1 MMKDINFKQSEDAL
15 FLEEEH
21 IILKEQ
27 IKKFVDNEV
36 KPKATKWEVDGF
48 IPREVFKKM
57 GALGFLGITYPTEYG
72 GSEMD
77 VRGSVVFAEEL
88 GKSTFS
94 GFAIASLVHT
104 DMASVHLLNAGNLDQ
119 KEKYL
124 ADIILGNKIS
134 CVAVTEPHAGSDV
147 KSIKTKAQK
156 VGSKYIING
165 SKIFITNGVHADIY
179 FVAAKTSDGLQQ
191 SGNITMFIVGKD
203 NPGLIVN
210 KQLDKHGW
218 RCSDTAELF
227 FQDCEVEEADVLGTL
242 NQGFYAIMQNFQNE
256 RLVMGSMAMG
266 EAQAAI
272 DTTVDYVKNRDAF
285 GGKLWEKQTVRH
297 NLAELQSKV
306 TAARYMVYGVAN
318 KVRLGVDVIKEVSM
332 IKVLCGELVNE
343 VMYACLQLHGGTGYM
358 TGTVIER
365 LTRDARAQSI
375 GGGAT
380 EVMLEEVAKRM

>member
-1 MMKDINFKQSEDAL
+1 MKDVNFKESEDTL

-21 IILKEQ
+21 IILKDQ
-27 IKKFVDNEV
+27 IKRFVETEV
-36 KPKATKWEVDGF
+36 KPEGPKWEVDGF
-48 IPREVFKKM
+48 IPREIFKKM
-57 GALGFLGITYPTEYG
+57 GALGFLGITYPTEFG

-104 DMASVHLLNAGNLDQ
+104 DMASVHLLNAGNKEQ
-119 KEKYL
+119 KDRYL
-124 ADIILGNKIS
+124 SDIISGNKIS

-147 KSIKTKAQK
+147 KNIRTKAQK
-156 VGSKYIING
+156 VGNKYLING

-179 FVAAKTSDGLQQ
+179 FVAAKTSDGSQQ
-191 SGNITMFIVGKD
+191 SGNITMFIVRKD

-227 FQDCEVEEADVLGTL
+227 FQDCEVEESDVLGTL
-242 NQGFYAIMQNFQNE
+242 NKGFYAIMQNFQNE

-297 NLAELQSKV
+297 KLAELQSKV

-318 KVRLGVDVIKEVSM
+318 KVRLGLDVIKEVSM
-332 IKVLCGELVNE
+332 IKALCGELVNE

-358 TGTVIER
+358 TGTDIER

>member
-1 MMKDINFKQSEDAL
+1 MKDTNFKETEDTL
-15 FLEEEH
+15 FFEEEH
-21 IILKEQ
+21 LILKEQ
-27 IKKFVDNEV
+27 IRKFVDSEV
-36 KPKATKWEVDGF
+36 KPVALKWESDGF
-48 IPREVFKKM
+48 IPREIFKKM
-57 GALGFLGITYPTEYG
+57 GCLGFLGITYPIEFG

-104 DMASVHLLNAGNLDQ
+104 DMASVHLLNAGNKEQ

-124 ADIILGNKIS
+124 KDIISGNKIS

-147 KSIKTKAQK
+147 KNIRTKAHK
-156 VGSKYIING
+156 VRNKYIING

-179 FVAAKTSDGLQQ
+179 FVAAKTGDGLQQ
-191 SGNITMFIVGKD
+191 SSNITMFIVRKD

-227 FQDCEVEEADVLGTL
+227 FQDCEVQEADVLGSL
-242 NQGFYAIMQNFQNE
+242 NKGFYAIMQNFQNE
-256 RLVMGSMAMG
+256 RLVMGAMAMG

-272 DTTVDYVKNRDAF
+272 DTTVDYVKQRDAF

-297 NLAELQSKV
+297 KLACLQSKV
-306 TAARYMVYGVAN
+306 TSARYMVYGVAN
-318 KVRLGVDVIKEVSM
+318 KVRLGIDVIKEVSM
-332 IKVLCGELVNE
+332 IKVICGELVNE
-343 VMYACLQLHGGTGYM
+343 VMYSCLQLHGGTGYM
-358 TGTVIER
+358 SGTEIER

>member
-1 MMKDINFKQSEDAL
+1 
-15 FLEEEH
+15 
-21 IILKEQ
+21 
-27 IKKFVDNEV
+27 
-36 KPKATKWEVDGF
+36 
-48 IPREVFKKM
+48 
-57 GALGFLGITYPTEYG
+57 
-72 GSEMD
+72 
-77 VRGSVVFAEEL
+77 VVFAEEL

-104 DMASVHLLNAGNLDQ
+104 DMASVHLLNAGNVEQ

-124 ADIILGNKIS
+124 ADIVSGNKIS

-147 KSIKTKAQK
+147 KNIRTKAQK
-156 VGSKYIING
+156 VGNKYLING

-191 SGNITMFIVGKD
+191 SGNITMFIVRKD

-227 FQDCEVEEADVLGTL
+227 FQDCEVEESDVLGTI
-242 NQGFYAIMQNFQNE
+242 NKGFYAIMQNFQNE

-272 DTTVDYVKNRDAF
+272 DITVDYVKYRDAF

-297 NLAELQSKV
+297 KLAELQSKV

-318 KVRLGVDVIKEVSM
+318 KVRLGIDVIKEVSM

-358 TGTVIER
+358 TGTEIER

>member
-1 MMKDINFKQSEDAL
+1 MKDINFKQAKDAL

-21 IILKEQ
+21 IILKDQ
-27 IKKFVDNEV
+27 IKKFVETEV
-36 KPKATKWEVDGF
+36 KPEGTKWEEEGF

-88 GKSTFS
+88 GKSTYS

-104 DMASVHLLNAGNLDQ
+104 DMASVHLLNAGNIEQ
-119 KEKYL
+119 KETFL
-124 ADIILGNKIS
+124 PDIVSGNKIS

-147 KSIKTKAQK
+147 KNIRTKAQK
-156 VGSKYIING
+156 VGNKYLING

-191 SGNITMFIVGKD
+191 SSNITMFIVRKD

-227 FQDCEVEEADVLGTL
+227 FQDCEVEEADVLGSL
-242 NQGFYAIMQNFQNE
+242 NKGFYAIMQNFQNE

-272 DTTVDYVKNRDAF
+272 DTTVDYVKQRNAF

-297 NLAELQSKV
+297 KLAELQSKV

-318 KVRLGVDVIKEVSM
+318 KVRLGIDVIKEVSM

-343 VMYACLQLHGGTGYM
+343 VMYTCLQLHGGTGYM
-358 TGTVIER
+358 TGTEIER

>member
-1 MMKDINFKQSEDAL
+1 MKDINLKQSEDAL

-21 IILKEQ
+21 VILKEQ
-27 IKKFVDNEV
+27 IKKFVENEV
-36 KPKATKWEVDGF
+36 KPEAIKWEVDGF

-57 GALGFLGITYPTEYG
+57 GALGFLGITYPTEFG

-104 DMASVHLLNAGNLDQ
+104 DMASVHLLNAGNIEQ
-119 KEKYL
+119 KKKYL

-147 KSIKTKAQK
+147 KNIRTKAQK
-156 VGSKYIING
+156 VGNKYIING

-191 SGNITMFIVGKD
+191 SSNITMFIVRKN
-203 NPGLIVN
+203 NPGLFIN
-210 KQLDKHGW
+210 KELDKHGW

-227 FQDCEVEEADVLGTL
+227 FQDCEVEESDVLGTL
-242 NQGFYAIMQNFQNE
+242 NKGFYAIMQNFQNE

-272 DTTVDYVKNRDAF
+272 DTTLDYVKNRDAF

-297 NLAELQSKV
+297 KLAELQSKV

-358 TGTVIER
+358 TGTDIER

>member
-1 MMKDINFKQSEDAL
+1 MKDINFKQTEDTL

-21 IILKEQ
+21 IILREQ
-27 IKKFVDNEV
+27 VKKFVETEV
-36 KPKATKWEVDGF
+36 KPVAQNWESNGF

-57 GALGFLGITYPTEYG
+57 GTLGFLGITYPTEFG

-104 DMASVHLLNAGNLDQ
+104 DMASVHLLNAGNLEQ

-124 ADIILGNKIS
+124 SDIVSGNKIS
-134 CVAVTEPHAGSDV
+134 CVAVTEPNAGSDV
-147 KSIKTKAQK
+147 KNIRTKAQK

-179 FVAAKTSDGLQQ
+179 FVAAKTGDALQQ
-191 SGNITMFIVGKD
+191 SGSITMFIVKKD

-227 FQDCEVEEADVLGTL
+227 FQDCEVEESDVLGAL
-242 NQGFYAIMQNFQNE
+242 HKGFYAIMQNFQNE
-256 RLVMGSMAMG
+256 RLVMGAMAMG

-272 DTTVDYVKNRDAF
+272 DSTVEYVKQRDAF

-297 NLAELQSKV
+297 KLAELQSKV

-318 KVRLGVDVIKEVSM
+318 KVRLGIDVIKEVSM
-332 IKVLCGELVNE
+332 IKVLCGELVNK
-343 VMYACLQLHGGTGYM
+343 VMYTCLQLHGGTGYM
-358 TGTVIER
+358 TGTEIER

>member
-1 MMKDINFKQSEDAL
+1 MKDINFKQAENIL

-21 IILKEQ
+21 IILKDQ
-27 IKKFVDNEV
+27 IKKFVETEV
-36 KPKATKWEVDGF
+36 KPEGTKWEEEGF

-88 GKSTFS
+88 GKSTYS

-104 DMASVHLLNAGNLDQ
+104 DMASVHLLNAGNKEQ
-119 KEKYL
+119 KETYL
-124 ADIILGNKIS
+124 PDIIKGNKIS

-147 KSIKTKAQK
+147 KNIRTKAQK
-156 VGSKYIING
+156 VGNKYLING

-179 FVAAKTSDGLQQ
+179 FVAAKTSDGFQQ
-191 SGNITMFIVGKD
+191 SGNITMFIVRKD

-210 KQLDKHGW
+210 KELDKHGW

-227 FQDCEVEEADVLGTL
+227 FKDCEVEEADVLGAL
-242 NQGFYAIMQNFQNE
+242 NKGFYAIMQNFQNE

-272 DTTVDYVKNRDAF
+272 DTTVDYVKQRNAF

-297 NLAELQSKV
+297 KLAELQSKV

-318 KVRLGVDVIKEVSM
+318 KVRLGIDVIKEVSM

-343 VMYACLQLHGGTGYM
+343 VMYTCLQLHGGTGYM
-358 TGTVIER
+358 TGTEIER

>member
-1 MMKDINFKQSEDAL
+1 MKDVNYKQAEDTL

-27 IKKFVDNEV
+27 VKKFVETEV
-36 KPKATKWEVDGF
+36 KPEGPNWEADGF
-48 IPREVFKKM
+48 IPREIFKKM
-57 GALGFLGITYPTEYG
+57 GALGFLGITYPTEFG

-77 VRGSVVFAEEL
+77 VRGSVIFAEEL

-104 DMASVHLLNAGNLDQ
+104 DMASVHLLNAGNIEQ

-147 KSIKTKAQK
+147 KKIRTKAQRF
-156 VGSKYIING
+156 GSKYIING
-165 SKIFITNGVHADIY
+165 SKIFITNGVHADVY
-179 FVAAKTSDGLQQ
+179 FVAAKTSDGSQQ
-191 SGNITMFIVGKD
+191 SGNITMFIVRKD
-203 NPGLIVN
+203 NPGLIGN

-227 FQDCEVEEADVLGTL
+227 FQDCEVEETDVLGTL
-242 NQGFYAIMQNFQNE
+242 HQGCYAIMQNFQNE

-266 EAQAAI
+266 ESQAAI
-272 DTTVDYVKNRDAF
+272 DTTVDYVKQRDAF

-297 NLAELQSKV
+297 KLAELQAKV

-318 KVRLGVDVIKEVSM
+318 KVRLGIDVIKEVSM

-343 VMYACLQLHGGTGYM
+343 VMYTCLQLHGGTGYM
-358 TGTVIER
+358 TGTEIER

>member
-1 MMKDINFKQSEDAL
+1 MKDINFKHSEDAL

-27 IKKFVDNEV
+27 IKKFVENEV
-36 KPKATKWEVDGF
+36 KPKASKWEVDGF
-48 IPREVFKKM
+48 IPRDVFKKM
-57 GALGFLGITYPTEYG
+57 GALGFLGITYPTEFG

-104 DMASVHLLNAGNLDQ
+104 DMASVHLLNAGNTEQ
-119 KEKYL
+119 KKKYL
-124 ADIILGNKIS
+124 SDIILGNKIC

-147 KSIKTKAQK
+147 KNIRTKAQR

-179 FVAAKTSDGLQQ
+179 FVAAKTSDRFQQ
-191 SGNITMFIVGKD
+191 SSNITMFIVRKD

-227 FQDCEVEEADVLGTL
+227 FQDCEVGEADVLGTL
-242 NQGFYAIMQNFQNE
+242 NKGFYAIMQNFQNE

-272 DTTVDYVKNRDAF
+272 DITVDYVKNRDAF

-297 NLAELQSKV
+297 KLAELQSKV
-306 TAARYMVYGVAN
+306 SAARYMVYGVAN

-358 TGTVIER
+358 TGTDIER

>member
-1 MMKDINFKQSEDAL
+1 MKDINFKHSEDAL

-27 IKKFVDNEV
+27 IKKFVENEV
-36 KPKATKWEVDGF
+36 KPKASKWEVDGF
-48 IPREVFKKM
+48 IPRDVFKKM
-57 GALGFLGITYPTEYG
+57 GALGFLGITYPTEFG

-104 DMASVHLLNAGNLDQ
+104 DMASVHLLNAGNTEQ
-119 KEKYL
+119 KKKYL
-124 ADIILGNKIS
+124 SDIILGNKIC

-147 KSIKTKAQK
+147 KNIRTKAQR

-191 SGNITMFIVGKD
+191 SSNITMFIVRKD

-227 FQDCEVEEADVLGTL
+227 FQDCEVEEADVLGRL
-242 NQGFYAIMQNFQNE
+242 NKGFYAIMQNFQNE

-272 DTTVDYVKNRDAF
+272 DTTVDYVKNRNAF

-297 NLAELQSKV
+297 KLAELQSKV

-358 TGTVIER
+358 TGTDIER

>member
-1 MMKDINFKQSEDAL
+1 MKDINFRQSEDVL

-27 IKKFVDNEV
+27 IKKFVENEV
-36 KPKATKWEVDGF
+36 KPEAPKWEVDGF

-57 GALGFLGITYPTEYG
+57 GALGYLGITYPIEFG
-72 GSEMD
+72 GSGMD

-104 DMASVHLLNAGNLDQ
+104 DMASVHLLNAGNMEQ
-119 KEKYL
+119 KKKYL

-147 KSIKTKAQK
+147 KNIRTTAQK
-156 VGSKYIING
+156 VGNKYIING

-191 SGNITMFIVGKD
+191 SSNITMFIVRKD

-227 FQDCEVEEADVLGTL
+227 FQDCKVEESDVLGTV
-242 NQGFYAIMQNFQNE
+242 NKGFYAIMQNFQNE

-297 NLAELQSKV
+297 KLAELQSKV

-318 KVRLGVDVIKEVSM
+318 KVRFGVDVIKEVSM

-358 TGTVIER
+358 TGTDIER

>member
-1 MMKDINFKQSEDAL
+1 MKDINFKQSEDAL

-21 IILKEQ
+21 LILKEQ
-27 IKKFVDNEV
+27 IKKFVENEV
-36 KPKATKWEVDGF
+36 KPKAEKWEVDGF

-57 GALGFLGITYPTEYG
+57 GALGFLGITYPTEFG

-104 DMASVHLLNAGNLDQ
+104 DMASVHLLNAGNTEQ
-119 KEKYL
+119 KKKYL
-124 ADIILGNKIS
+124 SDIILGNKIC

-147 KSIKTKAQK
+147 KNIRTKAQR

-179 FVAAKTSDGLQQ
+179 FVAAKTGDGLQQ
-191 SGNITMFIVGKD
+191 SSNITMFIVRKD

-242 NQGFYAIMQNFQNE
+242 NKGFYAIMQNFQNE
-256 RLVMGSMAMG
+256 RLVMGAMAMG

-272 DTTVDYVKNRDAF
+272 ATTVDYVKNRNAF

-297 NLAELQSKV
+297 KLAELQSKV

-358 TGTVIER
+358 TGTDIER

>member
-1 MMKDINFKQSEDAL
+1 MKDINLNHSKDAL

-21 IILKEQ
+21 IILKDQ
-27 IKKFVDNEV
+27 IKKFVETEV
-36 KPKATKWEVDGF
+36 KPEAIKWEVDGF

-57 GALGFLGITYPTEYG
+57 GALGFLGITYPTEFG

-104 DMASVHLLNAGNLDQ
+104 DMASVHLLNAGNREQ

-147 KSIKTKAQK
+147 KNIRTKAQK

-191 SGNITMFIVGKD
+191 SSNITMFIVRKD

-227 FQDCEVEEADVLGTL
+227 FQDCEVEEADVLGTI
-242 NQGFYAIMQNFQNE
+242 NKGFYAIMQNFQNE

-297 NLAELQSKV
+297 KLAELQSKV

-358 TGTVIER
+358 IGTDIER

>member
-1 MMKDINFKQSEDAL
+1 MKDINFKQSEDAL
-15 FLEEEH
+15 FLEEEY

-27 IKKFVDNEV
+27 IKKFVENEV
-36 KPKATKWEVDGF
+36 KPKAPKWEVDGF

-57 GALGFLGITYPTEYG
+57 GALGFLGITYPTEFG

-104 DMASVHLLNAGNLDQ
+104 DMASVHLLNAGNTEQ
-119 KEKYL
+119 KKKYL
-124 ADIILGNKIS
+124 SDIVLGNKIC

-147 KSIKTKAQK
+147 KNIRTKAQR
-156 VGSKYIING
+156 VGSKYTING

-191 SGNITMFIVGKD
+191 SSNITMFIVRKD

-242 NQGFYAIMQNFQNE
+242 NKGFYAIMQNFQNE

-272 DTTVDYVKNRDAF
+272 DTTVDYVKNRNAF
-285 GGKLWEKQTVRH
+285 GGKLWEKQTVRQK
-297 NLAELQSKV
+297 LAELQSKV

-318 KVRLGVDVIKEVSM
+318 KVRLGIDVIKEVSM
-332 IKVLCGELVNE
+332 IKALCGELVNE

-358 TGTVIER
+358 TGTDIER
-365 LTRDARAQSI
+365 LARDARAQSI

>member
-1 MMKDINFKQSEDAL
+1 MKDINFKQSEDAL

-27 IKKFVDNEV
+27 VKKFVENEV
-36 KPKATKWEVDGF
+36 KPKALKWELDGF

-57 GALGFLGITYPTEYG
+57 GALGFLGIIYPTEFG

-104 DMASVHLLNAGNLDQ
+104 DMASVHLLNAGNTEQ
-119 KEKYL
+119 KKKYL
-124 ADIILGNKIS
+124 SDIILGNKIC

-147 KSIKTKAQK
+147 KNIRTKAQK

-179 FVAAKTSDGLQQ
+179 FVAAKTSDGLQK
-191 SGNITMFIVGKD
+191 SSNITMFIVKKD

-242 NQGFYAIMQNFQNE
+242 NKGFYAIMQNFQNE

-272 DTTVDYVKNRDAF
+272 DTTIDYVKNRNAF
-285 GGKLWEKQTVRH
+285 GGKLWEKQTIRH
-297 NLAELQSKV
+297 KLAELQSKV

-318 KVRLGVDVIKEVSM
+318 KVRLGLDVIKEVSM
-332 IKVLCGELVNE
+332 IKALCGELVNE

-358 TGTVIER
+358 TGTDIER

>member
-1 MMKDINFKQSEDAL
+1 MKDINLKESEDAL

-21 IILKEQ
+21 VILKEQ
-27 IKKFVDNEV
+27 IKKFVENEV
-36 KPKATKWEVDGF
+36 KPEATKWEEDGF

-57 GALGFLGITYPTEYG
+57 GALGFLGITYPTEFG

-104 DMASVHLLNAGNLDQ
+104 DMASVHLLNAGNIEQ
-119 KEKYL
+119 KKKYL

-147 KSIKTKAQK
+147 KNIRTKAQK
-156 VGSKYIING
+156 VGNKYIIDG

-191 SGNITMFIVGKD
+191 SSNITMFIVRKG

-227 FQDCEVEEADVLGTL
+227 FQECEVEEADVLGTL
-242 NQGFYAIMQNFQNE
+242 NKGFYAIMQNFQNE

-272 DTTVDYVKNRDAF
+272 DTTLDYVKNRDAF

-297 NLAELQSKV
+297 KLAELQSKV

-358 TGTVIER
+358 TGTDIER

>member
-1 MMKDINFKQSEDAL
+1 MKDINFRQSEDGL

-27 IKKFVDNEV
+27 IKKFVENEV
-36 KPKATKWEVDGF
+36 KPQATKWEVDGF
-48 IPREVFKKM
+48 IPREIFKKM

-104 DMASVHLLNAGNLDQ
+104 DMASVHLLNAGNIEQ

-147 KSIKTKAQK
+147 KSIRTKAQK

-179 FVAAKTSDGLQQ
+179 FVAAKTSEELQQ
-191 SGNITMFIVGKD
+191 SSNITMFIIRKD

-242 NQGFYAIMQNFQNE
+242 NKGFYAIMQNFQNE

-272 DTTVDYVKNRDAF
+272 DTTVNYVKNRDAF

-297 NLAELQSKV
+297 KLAELQSRV

-318 KVRLGVDVIKEVSM
+318 KVRLGNDVIKEVSM

-358 TGTVIER
+358 TGTDIER

>member
-1 MMKDINFKQSEDAL
+1 M
-15 FLEEEH
+15 
-21 IILKEQ
+21 
-27 IKKFVDNEV
+27 
-36 KPKATKWEVDGF
+36 
-48 IPREVFKKM
+48 
-57 GALGFLGITYPTEYG
+57 
-72 GSEMD
+72 
-77 VRGSVVFAEEL
+77 VFAEEL

-104 DMASVHLLNAGNLDQ
+104 DMASVHLLNAGNIEQ

-147 KSIKTKAQK
+147 KNIRTRAQK

-191 SGNITMFIVGKD
+191 SSNITMFIVRKN
-203 NPGLIVN
+203 NPGLIIN

-227 FQDCEVEEADVLGTL
+227 FQDCEVEESDVLGML
-242 NQGFYAIMQNFQNE
+242 DKGFYAIMQNFQNE

-297 NLAELQSKV
+297 KLAELQSKV

-318 KVRLGVDVIKEVSM
+318 KVRLGIDVIKEVSM

-358 TGTVIER
+358 TGTDIER

>member
-1 MMKDINFKQSEDAL
+1 MKDINFKQSEDAL

-27 IKKFVDNEV
+27 IQKFVENEV
-36 KPKATKWEVDGF
+36 KPKASKWEMDGF
-48 IPREVFKKM
+48 IPREVFRKM
-57 GALGFLGITYPTEYG
+57 GALGFLGITYPTEFG

-94 GFAIASLVHT
+94 GFAIACLVHT
-104 DMASVHLLNAGNLDQ
+104 DMASVHLLNAGNTEQ
-119 KEKYL
+119 KNKYL
-124 ADIILGNKIS
+124 SDIILGNKIC

-147 KSIKTKAQK
+147 KNIRTKAQR

-191 SGNITMFIVGKD
+191 SSNITMFIVRKN

-227 FQDCEVEEADVLGTL
+227 FQDCEVEEADVLGTP
-242 NQGFYAIMQNFQNE
+242 NKGFYAIMQNFQNE

-297 NLAELQSKV
+297 KLAELQSKV

-358 TGTVIER
+358 TGTDIER